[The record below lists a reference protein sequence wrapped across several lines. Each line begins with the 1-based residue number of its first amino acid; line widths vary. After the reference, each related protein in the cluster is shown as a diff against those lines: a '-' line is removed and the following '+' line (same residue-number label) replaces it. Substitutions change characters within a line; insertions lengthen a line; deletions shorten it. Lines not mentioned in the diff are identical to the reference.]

1 LDLKN
6 NTDGTEDYLD
16 HLSTGQWNESVNE
29 LINILKNKI
38 LKKDAAIKTFNKNT
52 DKEVLLLR
60 MILLKLMQEI
70 LLIIVLLM

>member
-52 DKEVLLLR
+52 DKEVSFT
-60 MILLKLMQEI
+60 
-70 LLIIVLLM
+70 